1 MKQTEVKQ
9 AKALTITYL
18 TPVSFASLNGGDKEA
33 DNISSIKKIAQG
45 VDQYPYVSS
54 QAVRRALRNQLET
67 LGWTLSEGA
76 AATIKKGAATT
87 QQEPDTYIDDD
98 LFGYMGTESATEK
111 SKGKATKRTS
121 VVRVSPLIALTPYQ
135 GDLDFGTNYMGVKA
149 GGDPNIFETEVH
161 SGLYRGTILVELD
174 RVGCGDGFEKDL
186 AAEEKAKRSK
196 ALLSALK
203 NLWTSGR
210 QSRFLADISPKFV
223 AAAMMK
229 AKNPIF
235 LESVQVDGNATI
247 NAAMIQETLADYD
260 QEIAASVIGV
270 RTGAFGGEIA
280 AAVTIGDAFDTM
292 AKWVDEYYSR

>member
-1 MKQTEVKQ
+1 MKQ

-18 TPVSFASLNGGDKEA
+18 TPVSFASLNGSDKEA
-33 DNISSIKKIAQG
+33 DNISSIKKIAMG

-54 QAVRRALRNQLET
+54 QAVRRALRNQLEV

-87 QQEPDTYIDDD
+87 QQDPDNYIDDD
-98 LFGYMGTESATEK
+98 LFGYMGTESATE
-111 SKGKATKRTS
+111 SAKGKATKRTS

-149 GGDPNIFETEVH
+149 GGDPNIFETEIH
-161 SGLYRGTILVELD
+161 SGLYRGTILIEID

-186 AAEEKAKRSK
+186 APEERAKRVK
-196 ALLSALK
+196 GLLAALK
-203 NLWTSGR
+203 NLWASGR

-223 AAAMMK
+223 AAAMLT

-235 LESVQVDGNATI
+235 LESVRVEGDSTV
-247 NAAMIQETLADYD
+247 NAAMIQETLDDYSP
-260 QEIAASVIGV
+260 EIAASVIGI
-270 RTGAFGGEIA
+270 RTGAFDGEIEG
-280 AAVTIGDAFDTM
+280 AVTIGDAFATM
-292 AKWVDEYYSR
+292 ASWVDEYYG